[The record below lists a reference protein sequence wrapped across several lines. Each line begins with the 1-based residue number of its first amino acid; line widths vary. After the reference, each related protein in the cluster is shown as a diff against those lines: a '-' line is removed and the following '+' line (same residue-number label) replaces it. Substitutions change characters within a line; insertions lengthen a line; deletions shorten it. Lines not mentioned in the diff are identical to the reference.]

1 MARAHPPLAALP
13 SRRSA
18 HSRLLGLHV
27 LLAACPSPSSPSGG
41 TEASTTQATSE
52 PADATLTADAAT
64 VTATPTAT
72 ADDTS
77 DSALDASTGPAEPL
91 PCNGH
96 VELCERPFDAIV
108 FPGTH
113 NSHSAL
119 DEGFPPVVANQ
130 QHGIAQQ
137 LEDGIRV
144 LLLDVYADEAEPATL
159 RLCHGSCAFAS
170 TPHLEGLAAITSFLQ
185 ANPREVITIIYEDHA
200 PVDAIASDYA
210 AAGADALV
218 FTHAP
223 GSPWPTLGEMI
234 DADTRLVVTAE
245 SGGPPPPWFHHVW
258 DEAWDTPYGPTSV
271 DDLSCDHNR
280 GSTDN
285 ALFLVNHW
293 VNDALGLPSQAN
305 AAIVNAADVLQPRAE
320 ECRDRWAHPTN
331 ILAVDF
337 YEQGDL
343 FAVVDALNGLPG
355 A

>member
-1 MARAHPPLAALP
+1 MARAHPLFAALP
-13 SRRSA
+13 SQPSSA
-18 HSRLLGLHV
+18 AWV
-27 LLAACPSPSSPSGG
+27 LPLVVPLAACPSPSSPAG
-41 TEASTTQATSE
+41 TEASTTHATTE
-52 PADATLTADAAT
+52 PNDATLTSDAST
-64 VTATPTAT
+64 VTAAT
-72 ADDTS
+72 ASTTVDT
-77 DSALDASTGPAEPL
+77 ADASTGPSEPL
-91 PCNGH
+91 ACNGH
-96 VELCERPFDAIV
+96 AELCERPFDAIV

-130 QHGIAQQ
+130 QHGIARQ

-144 LLLDVYADEAEPATL
+144 LLLDVYADEADPATL
-159 RLCHGSCAFAS
+159 LLCHGSCTFGS

-185 ANPREVITIIYEDHA
+185 ANPREVITILYEDHA

-210 AAGADALV
+210 ATGADALV

-223 GSPWPTLGEMI
+223 ASPWPTLGEMI

-258 DEAWDTPYGPTSV
+258 DEAWDTPYGPMSV
-271 DDLSCDHNR
+271 DDLSCDENR

-293 VNDALGLPSQAN
+293 VNDGLGLPSQAN
-305 AAIVNAADVLQPRAE
+305 AAIVNALDVLQPRAE

-331 ILAVDF
+331 FLAVDF